1 MMYLETELLWS
12 ILIVISVCFDG
23 ASTVPGSI
31 GGVQAKCKL
40 ENKNILYGHG
50 HARCFNLALVEYNI
64 ICEKVNSLSTLK
76 INICIFNFL
85 ILYNLFIFYRK
96 KPYKTIIYIIC
107 YLIKYNYIIRPWICK
122 IKIIIYY

>member
-1 MMYLETELLWS
+1 MYLETELLWS

-23 ASTVPGSI
+23 ASTMPGSI
-31 GGVQAKCKL
+31 GAVQTKCKL
-40 ENKNILYGHG
+40 ENKNILYVHG
-50 HARCFNLALVEYNI
+50 HARCFNLALVEYI

-85 ILYNLFIFYRK
+85 ILYNLYIFYRRK
-96 KPYKTIIYIIC
+96 SYKTIYIIC

-122 IKIIIYY
+122 IEIIIYY